1 MDISNLTSQI
11 TALRAETQ
19 ERSISPERVGSLLQ
33 QLANLIKSAAESAAT
48 QNDIY
53 EITDNALSNIRA
65 SVAATANGLS
75 ITLTYSELDGEEF
88 PQTVTLPL
96 ASSEAAGVLSAG
108 LPTPGSHG
116 KSRQALWFVVCCQL
130 HPAPAEAL

>member
-65 SVAATANGLS
+65 SVAATANGIS

-96 ASSEAAGVLSAG
+96 SGKRMPFVSLAIVD
-108 LPTPGSHG
+108 LPEP
-116 KSRQALWFVVCCQL
+116 L
-130 HPAPAEAL
+130 

>member
-96 ASSEAAGVLSAG
+96 DEDRFIEELNKRRATSRRKEDVNVTFSTEGTYG
-108 LPTPGSHG
+108 TPN
-116 KSRQALWFVVCCQL
+116 K
-130 HPAPAEAL
+130 